1 MANLVSGTAF
11 TGEVTLTKQSGTL
24 LTLPTSGKYV
34 DRDVEF
40 TLNARACVS
49 GANTASADANIQSDS
64 SARNISGV
72 IGTKT
77 ASAPLSGYYLKVG
90 ASGSGSSLIST
101 SGWAETGA
109 LPTASTTAVCYF
121 PIDSAVVSLSGS
133 NTVTP
138 SASVSGTNVT
148 LSNVDNG
155 ILVSAVGGG
164 TASASATATGTAE
177 GYLPTGDVAT
187 GTIVASQAITTVNSY
202 IAGVS
207 IPIPAS
213 GTNSFFV
220 TLPNGENDT
229 ITLYFE
235 VDEYGNSN
243 VTDDNIPAT
252 GVSF

>member
-11 TGEVTLTKQSGTL
+11 TGEVTLTKRGGTL
-24 LTLPTSGKYV
+24 LTLPTSEKYV
-34 DRDVEF
+34 DRDIEF

-49 GANTASADANIQSDS
+49 SANTASADADIQSDS
-64 SARNISGV
+64 SLMNISGI
-72 IGTKT
+72 IGTKSST
-77 ASAPLSGYYLKVG
+77 APSTGYYLKIG
-90 ASGSGSSLIST
+90 ASGSGSSYIST
-101 SGWAETGA
+101 SGWVETGG
-109 LPTASTTAVCYF
+109 LPTASTTATLYF
-121 PIDSAVVSLSGS
+121 PVDSAVVSLSGT

-148 LSNVDNG
+148 LSNTNNG
-155 ILVSAVGGG
+155 ILISAVGGG
-164 TASASATATGTAE
+164 SASASATATGSTE
-177 GYLPTGDVAT
+177 GYLPTGTCAT
-187 GTIVASQAITTVNSY
+187 GTLSASSTTTTVTSY
-202 IAGVS
+202 IAGVT

-213 GTNSFFV
+213 GTNTFFV

-235 VDEYGNSN
+235 VDSEGNSN

>member
-24 LTLPTSGKYV
+24 LTLPTSEKYV
-34 DRDVEF
+34 DRDIEF

-49 GANTASADANIQSDS
+49 GANTASADADIQSDS
-64 SARNISGV
+64 NARNISGV
-72 IGTKT
+72 IGTKSAT
-77 ASAPLSGYYLKVG
+77 APASGYYIKIG
-90 ASGSGSSLIST
+90 ASGSGSSYIST
-101 SGWAETGA
+101 SGWVETGA
-109 LPTASTTAVCYF
+109 LPTASTTEVKYF

-133 NTVTP
+133 NVVTP

-164 TASASATATGTAE
+164 IATASAVATGTSE
-177 GYLPTGDVAT
+177 GYLPTGQVAT
-187 GTIVASQAITTVNSY
+187 GDIVASQATTTVNTY
-202 IAGVS
+202 LAGVS
-207 IPIPAS
+207 IPIPVS

-235 VDEYGNSN
+235 VDSEGNSN